1 LEIAHDT
8 GGCADIIER
17 LTQEK
22 DQKVE
27 ERAHFLFDFV
37 RPQGVSRPAG
47 EVAVMAIEMA
57 PKGKNAVSINDF
69 IDQLAFTSSVSA
81 R

>member
-1 LEIAHDT
+1 MEIAHVT
-8 GGCADIIER
+8 GGGVDIIER

-27 ERAHFLFDFV
+27 ERAHFLCDFV